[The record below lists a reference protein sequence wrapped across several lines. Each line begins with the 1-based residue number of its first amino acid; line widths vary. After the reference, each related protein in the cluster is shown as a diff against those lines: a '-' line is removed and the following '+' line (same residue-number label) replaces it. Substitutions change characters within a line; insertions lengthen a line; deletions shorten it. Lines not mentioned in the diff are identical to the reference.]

1 MKNVSLNDSKSRGN
15 VFIFIAF
22 IAWICLWWLFISV
35 VVCALAAFFFRTFTL
50 TLASSLSVYLIFVAA
65 ARCSY
70 SFEFFFFQIFYEFYL
85 RRFFILLLFFFQK
98 MNGLNFLD
106 VISFSKK
113 RKQKQRNRSSG
124 WCTPNTWYINI

>member
-1 MKNVSLNDSKSRGN
+1 M
-15 VFIFIAF
+15 
-22 IAWICLWWLFISV
+22 

-50 TLASSLSVYLIFVAA
+50 TLASSLSVYLISVAA

-70 SFEFFFFQIFYEFYL
+70 SFEFFFFRIFYEFYL

-113 RKQKQRNRSSG
+113 GNKNNVTDRVVDAHR
-124 WCTPNTWYINI
+124 TLDI